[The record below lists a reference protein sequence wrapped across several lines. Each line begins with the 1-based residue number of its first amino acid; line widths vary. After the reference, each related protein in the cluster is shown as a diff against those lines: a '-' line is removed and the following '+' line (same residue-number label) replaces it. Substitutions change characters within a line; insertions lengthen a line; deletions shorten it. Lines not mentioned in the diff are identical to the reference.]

1 MGRFRQEYHAIATPN
16 PTVPRSRV
24 PSVENAGP
32 EIPPIPCHNLP
43 SVRQTIVTAAI
54 EPSFE
59 GILHSFI
66 NLCRAS
72 KVSNT
77 QRALY
82 KVYITAKGRPFDQL
96 QGRQNIDH
104 TSKGS
109 PVSAFFLIA
118 GAQAG
123 GKPSESCENVP
134 TVMPQTLLSAGTRI
148 CTTLAFSSLE
158 PQRGLAASFGGA
170 RMRTLRSVG

>member
-24 PSVENAGP
+24 PSVKNARP
-32 EIPPIPCHNLP
+32 EIPPIPCHYLQ
-43 SVRQTIVTAAI
+43 SVRPTIVTAAI
-54 EPSFE
+54 EPSIE
-59 GILHSFI
+59 GTLHSFI
-66 NLCRAS
+66 NLWRPS

-96 QGRQNIDH
+96 QGRQTIDH

-109 PVSAFFLIA
+109 PVRAFFLLQGLRRA
-118 GAQAG
+118 RRPLKAVET
-123 GKPSESCENVP
+123 S
-134 TVMPQTLLSAGTRI
+134 LLSCPRH
-148 CTTLAFSSLE
+148 CSQQVRAFALPLHLVHLNLNEGLQLPLE
-158 PQRGLAASFGGA
+158 VPACAP
-170 RMRTLRSVG
+170 

>member
-1 MGRFRQEYHAIATPN
+1 MQGQRFGRFRVTTYH
-16 PTVPRSRV
+16 RSDQ
-24 PSVENAGP
+24 PSS
-32 EIPPIPCHNLP
+32 LLLL
-43 SVRQTIVTAAI
+43 SRQ
-54 EPSFE
+54 
-59 GILHSFI
+59 L
-66 NLCRAS
+66 
-72 KVSNT
+72 KVSST
-77 QRALY
+77 LSLIFGARLKSRTRKALY
-82 KVYITAKGRPFDQL
+82 KVDITAKGRPFDQL

-148 CTTLAFSSLE
+148 CTPLAFSSLE
-158 PQRGLAASFGGA
+158 KL
-170 RMRTLRSVG
+170 RTFLQPKNLNESRQLLLETGQEVTKALKLIQQIAMCFKCL